1 MNEEIIHAD
10 KGLRRRSAFLTIVLV
25 AVGLW
30 ILKLSKDYLSD
41 LATLVENDP
50 KEVLSKLTVLAYFW
64 AAFFAAGFLATTGYL
79 LWLGIRIINI
89 GRFPLPGMRVLRD
102 TRIVRGRKA
111 RLRALVAIAAA
122 LALFVA
128 GSAVLVT
135 GGKVMSGLVEKT
147 LEKSELYRKWMR
159 SGLSK

>member
-25 AVGLW
+25 AVGVW
-30 ILKLSKDYLSD
+30 ILKLSQNYLSD
-41 LATLVENDP
+41 LVTLAENDP
-50 KEVLSKLTVLAYFW
+50 KEAVSKLTVFVYFW
-64 AAFFAAGFLATTGYL
+64 AAFFATDSLATIGYF
-79 LWLGIRIINI
+79 LWVGIRIINAA
-89 GRFPLPGMRVLRD
+89 RFPPPGMRLLSD
-102 TRIVRGRKA
+102 TKIVRGREA

-147 LEKSELYRKWMR
+147 LEKSELYRKE
-159 SGLSK
+159 